1 MRWRVAVSIE
11 CAAFTRRYGTS
22 LTLRVVMRKV
32 DPTLPRYG
40 TDFIDTTSRD
50 AQHQPLLMVKNRGE
64 DDHEKKARVR
74 IRRPY
79 RARIIDSHRG
89 AWERATR
96 ELFRA
101 ADTLCSRSAHRDGA
115 GTDVAF

>member
-1 MRWRVAVSIE
+1 
-11 CAAFTRRYGTS
+11 
-22 LTLRVVMRKV
+22 MRKKLACAFV
-32 DPTLPRYG
+32 GLIVLASLIPT
-40 TDFIDTTSRD
+40 
-50 AQHQPLLMVKNRGE
+50 
-64 DDHEKKARVR
+64 HEKKARVR

-115 GTDVAF
+115 GTGVAF